1 MSHNLREK
9 ENQFQN
15 EMRSCFTRNHLHA
28 MNAEAAAGE
37 KTEAYDDNSNEGGW
51 FEENHLNWF

>member
-37 KTEAYDDNSNEGGW
+37 KTEASDDNSNEGG
-51 FEENHLNWF
+51 

>member
-1 MSHNLREK
+1 
-9 ENQFQN
+9 
-15 EMRSCFTRNHLHA
+15 

-37 KTEAYDDNSNEGGW
+37 KTEASDDNSNEGGW